1 MDDFGRSPFLQNF
14 FDQNG
19 ELVFDGQWE
28 VLMGQSEVINWLRTT
43 PNKFASMRYAGEWK
57 LAGGNVDAGE
67 TIAHAAA
74 RELQEEF
81 LEPLGFKLPKTA
93 VLRPFTVK
101 QTRAVRS
108 RSNLMHCF
116 IALEDENPWLRD
128 LSVERMNSSLELRR
142 EKFRQL
148 VGTIARPSAQFWS
161 LPMSDRERVTPEVY
175 QVSWIPLRDAVRNS
189 LSSMAPGTFV
199 NDYQKNTFQ
208 SYGKKRRDPM
218 FITAA
223 LLNELSA
230 FPDSASVVAHCE
242 SVDLA
247 TLRRGEQWLFAG
259 MDATQVAEA
268 FEQRQMDGGGV
279 NPSFKS
285 AATIARLRQQR
296 SALVARL

>member
-1 MDDFGRSPFLQNF
+1 MSNPFEVRGTITVRDSSTVLLARRRRKPNRTQSNLRLTMDDFGRSPFLQNF

-28 VLMGQSEVINWLRTT
+28 VLMGQSEVINWWVAFNQFDVNGLLAVYILCRLRTT

-116 IALEDENPWLRD
+116 IGLEKLH
-128 LSVERMNSSLELRR
+128 
-142 EKFRQL
+142 F
-148 VGTIARPSAQFWS
+148 
-161 LPMSDRERVTPEVY
+161 
-175 QVSWIPLRDAVRNS
+175 AV
-189 LSSMAPGTFV
+189 P
-199 NDYQKNTFQ
+199 DNT
-208 SYGKKRRDPM
+208 
-218 FITAA
+218 
-223 LLNELSA
+223 
-230 FPDSASVVAHCE
+230 HC
-242 SVDLA
+242 SPKL
-247 TLRRGEQWLFAG
+247 
-259 MDATQVAEA
+259 
-268 FEQRQMDGGGV
+268 
-279 NPSFKS
+279 
-285 AATIARLRQQR
+285 
-296 SALVARL
+296 